1 MKQKYSEYVKE
12 AMKGAEA
19 VSTALIT
26 QLYLGVVAG
35 AITED
40 DAEKRYRGYVNEQVD
55 IIMTTANLLV
65 DAHVL
70 ERDVEHIIL

>member
-12 AMKGAEA
+12 AIKGAEA
-19 VSTALIT
+19 VSAALAT
-26 QLYLGVVAG
+26 QLYLGAVAG
-35 AITED
+35 TITEG
-40 DAEKRYRGYVNEQVD
+40 DAEKRYRGYVKEQVD